1 MDFDALS
8 GDRGVG
14 GADQPGNPR
23 IDPSESWASAL
34 SSLSWASSRSV
45 VTAFERK
52 APLAALRRATP
63 SPYTRPVK
71 FRDRESQLSLIL
83 TLGRLFAVPNSAKS
97 CFLTAD
103 ELSSRLQTT
112 FG

>member
-1 MDFDALS
+1 MPLAATEALGERTS
-8 GDRGVG
+8 R
-14 GADQPGNPR
+14 AIR
-23 IDPSESWASAL
+23 ASTSLSESWASAL

-45 VTAFERK
+45 VTAFERR
-52 APLAALRRATP
+52 ALLAALRRVTP

-71 FRDRESQLSLIL
+71 FRDRESQLSLKL
-83 TLGRLFAVPNSAKS
+83 MLGRLFAVPNSAKS

-103 ELSSRLQTT
+103 ELSSRLQTA